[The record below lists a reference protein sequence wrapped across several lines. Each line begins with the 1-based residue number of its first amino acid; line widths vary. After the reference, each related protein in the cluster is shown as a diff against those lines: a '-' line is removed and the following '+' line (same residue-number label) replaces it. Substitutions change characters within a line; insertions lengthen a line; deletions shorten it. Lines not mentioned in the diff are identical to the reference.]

1 MSEQRP
7 FDSVSII
14 YILPLISI
22 VLRNGGAGHIGDEES
37 NEQVFLALEI
47 LSFSTDGCK

>member
-7 FDSVSII
+7 FDSISMV

-22 VLRNGGAGHIGDEES
+22 VLRGGKVGDVSDDES
-37 NEQVFLALEI
+37 NEQVFLALEF
-47 LSFSTDGCK
+47 LSFSTDVCE